1 MYTRILVPLDRSEL
15 AEQVLPYI
23 RLLGK
28 SLPLPIELLQVVD
41 PSFSYMADFARGPL
55 TDQSPSLAV
64 SRAQDYLDRVAAT
77 LNEEGLTASARVSTV
92 YGENPASE
100 IICEGEK
107 EPGTL
112 IAMSTH
118 GRSGLSRWAL
128 GSVTDKVLHATS
140 NPLLIIRAGDQE
152 IPPSEAKLGKVII
165 PLDGSLLSEQVLP
178 YVAPLAKALGLK
190 MSLTRVIPSALQYCS
205 YMEYPAAEYE
215 NLSVN
220 LHVQAMDYLKE
231 VASRL
236 RQQGIAEVEE
246 RLIFGHPPSSILDLV
261 QVSPNSLVAM
271 TTHGRSGVARLT
283 LGSVTDRVVRYSA
296 GPVLVVRAIEDSE

>member
-1 MYTRILVPLDRSEL
+1 MYPRILVPLDRSEL

-28 SLPLPIELLQVVD
+28 SLPLPIGLLQVVD

-165 PLDGSLLSEQVLP
+165 PLDGSLL
-178 YVAPLAKALGLK
+178 
-190 MSLTRVIPSALQYCS
+190 RVT
-205 YMEYPAAEYE
+205 
-215 NLSVN
+215 NRGKLSVQCHDGLPRVVKGGKRYDVGFLWGGLVVDAAGRH
-220 LHVQAMDYLKE
+220 LHDNFL
-231 VASRL
+231 
-236 RQQGIAEVEE
+236 G
-246 RLIFGHPPSSILDLV
+246 
-261 QVSPNSLVAM
+261 
-271 TTHGRSGVARLT
+271 GRHLAGS
-283 LGSVTDRVVRYSA
+283 LGSPANY
-296 GPVLVVRAIEDSE
+296 